1 MKLSI
6 AAFAAIFAAAAA
18 EKYAVDLDDSAVEIK
33 TRFMAFVH
41 QFDKQYATDDERD
54 AAFAAFEEND
64 AIIQENNADDS
75 ASVTLGHNEF
85 SDMKADDF
93 YDTYLGMADE
103 NPTLHRERNFDH
115 SLKKL
120 ADEADDSKDW
130 VALGAVTP
138 IKNQGQCG
146 SCWAFSTVDDSKDWV
161 ALGAVTPIKNQGQ
174 CGSCWAFSTVVG
186 VEGDYFIENGKLV
199 SFSEQDLVSCSSSA
213 GNQGCNGGLMDDAFQ
228 WIEKNGICTEED
240 YPYTSGSGTTGQCS
254 TSCKP
259 AATITGYTDVPQNDE
274 TSLLAAVNQQ
284 PVSVAIEADRSVFQL
299 YKSGVLK
306 SKLCGKTL
314 DHGVAI
320 VGYGTLD
327 DTKYWKVKNSW
338 GSTWGQEGYILM
350 ERDVDMCG
358 IAQSASYPT
367 GAKPL

>member
-120 ADEADDSKDW
+120 ADEA
-130 VALGAVTP
+130 
-138 IKNQGQCG
+138 
-146 SCWAFSTVDDSKDWV
+146 DDSKDWV

-327 DTKYWKVKNSW
+327 NTKYWKVKNSW